1 MAKTEIEIELLQ
13 NPLNNQRFEYV
24 VRDGGVAIP
33 YIDSDNDI
41 SYKMTKRFV
50 EKKATNLGHFSSS
63 DLEFVLNSFNENAGF
78 DGDVNDMVF
87 IPRNT
92 GDDLYIFTADN
103 GYITADTTEYTSDEY
118 LVEGDDDNFP
128 LSNTGN
134 PQMIAIIG
142 DFSKYTYADATEVN
156 LNRLAF
162 IDYNRLVNFD
172 EIVFL
177 YPQDYMFSPTDKLNT
192 LAFDST
198 RWELAIGGEF
208 ESVINGDGITVPA
221 SNLAFYSISQRDLI
235 SEKTENVVDNGGFN
249 GEVLCVD
256 YVRNNSLIV
265 SGEFTDHM
273 YTGKGYITSIN
284 TMGGLDQFFSS
295 ATTVNGVV
303 KRFAISKNYKIY
315 MVGEFTEVNGL
326 PYKNMAEIG
335 STGLTSL
342 SAVQRSI
349 ATRRSLFN
357 YNTDGFDEAPNDIVL
372 YDHTV
377 GNNVNTYIFVG
388 GPFSE
393 YDGTEVGN
401 VVKFNTNGNLIP
413 TFNTIGREIK
423 VNRLTINDIK
433 SADPRSS
440 FQPTTRLNPVETA
453 QQIPRRERLNT
464 LYVSGGYADD
474 LEIGAVALNHLNG
487 SVIEDIYFNDEVNV
501 ILIPTVFQELAQVKK
516 PPAGSILYG
525 GKFTAYDNLN
535 QVLELN
541 DVLVG
546 ATVTDTKNALLT
558 NILDNNYN
566 NNSVYGGF
574 VEGVK
579 HTYLYYD
586 GNTITVTGIIDVLN
600 YIKITVTHYG
610 DDGSVIIPGISVRGL
625 KPLLTRSDFIFRGE
639 GGSFDNTRYN
649 LTVYEGGLDLNI
661 VVQDTTITKN
671 KLTANQNNTWVNI
684 SPLVNLNN
692 LKVHN
697 VIEDYV
703 NAPERI
709 TPTNQGEFAMLMKEN
724 IYNGSV
730 VDTKAQ
736 YVYILEGF
744 RDRNESYET
753 VPQLLVNGRYRE
765 VTEDARLML
774 PYNAAFTN
782 TIVIKKIGGAVLDI
796 IDLEDEPNY
805 TVRTWRKEGYLM
817 YFKFQPNKY
826 SGKEFEVEFRGE
838 RTSSIRIR
846 KRRANCLTTTSTVIF
861 VNRWGLLEETQMIG
875 VEEVDY
881 KLEEEVYKR
890 SIRDINGE
898 LINNLH
904 STTTF
909 RKGGEVSFVH
919 STGTVSEGLNEMYED
934 LVLSEKIWLLRND
947 VLMPV
952 YLHSNNFKE
961 KTVLRDKTVD
971 YQFTF
976 KEANN
981 KVKNNI

>member
-50 EKKATNLGHFSSS
+50 EKKVTNLGHFSTSN
-63 DLEFVLNSFNENAGF
+63 LEFVLNSFNENAGF

-156 LNRLAF
+156 LNKLAF

-192 LAFDST
+192 IAFDST
-198 RWELAIGGEF
+198 RGELAIGGEF

-315 MVGEFTEVNGL
+315 MVGEFTEVNGF

-335 STGLTSL
+335 STGI
-342 SAVQRSI
+342 SAGQGSI

-372 YDHTV
+372 YDYTV
-377 GNNVNTYIFVG
+377 GNNVNTYIYVG
-388 GPFSE
+388 GPFTE

-401 VVKFNTNGNLIP
+401 VVKFNTNGNLMP

-423 VNRLTINDIK
+423 VNRLTINDVNE
-433 SADPRSS
+433 SGPQYS
-440 FQPTTRLNPVETA
+440 FQQSSSLNLVEKA
-453 QQIPRRERLNT
+453 QQLTRRERINT

-474 LEIGAVALNHLNG
+474 PEIGAVAINHLSG

-501 ILIPTVFQELAQVKK
+501 ILVPTVFQLLAQVNK
-516 PPAGSILYG
+516 PFGGSILYG

-535 QVLELN
+535 QVLGLN

-558 NILDNNYN
+558 NIFDNNYN
-566 NNSVYGGF
+566 NNSVYEEF

-586 GNTITVTGIIDVLN
+586 GNTITVTGINDVVD
-600 YIKITVTHYG
+600 YIKITVTQYG
-610 DDGSVIIPGISVRGL
+610 DDGSIIAPGINVRNL

-649 LTVYEGGLDLNI
+649 LTVLDGGLDINE
-661 VVQDTTITKN
+661 VVQDTTIIKN
-671 KLTANQNNTWVNI
+671 KLTTNQNNTWVNI

-692 LKVHN
+692 LEVHN
-697 VIEDYV
+697 VIEDY
-703 NAPERI
+703 AYASERI
-709 TPTNQGEFAMLMKEN
+709 TPTNQGMYAKIKKEN
-724 IYNGSV
+724 IYNGTV
-730 VDTKAQ
+730 VDSKSEN
-736 YVYILEGF
+736 VYILEGF
-744 RDRNESYET
+744 RDRNEAYDT

-774 PYNAAFTN
+774 PYNAAFTT
-782 TIVIKKIGGAVLDI
+782 TIVIKKRGGAVIDI
-796 IDLEDEPNY
+796 IDLADEPNY
-805 TVRTWRKEGYLM
+805 TERTWTKEGYLM
-817 YFKFQPNKY
+817 YFKFQPEEYPGN
-826 SGKEFEVEFRGE
+826 EFEVEFRGA
-838 RTSSIRIR
+838 RSSSIRIR

-881 KLEEEVYKR
+881 KLEDEVYKR
-890 SIRDINGE
+890 SIRDINGN

>member
-50 EKKATNLGHFSSS
+50 EKKATNLGHFSTSN
-63 DLEFVLNSFNENAGF
+63 LEFVLNSFNENAGF

-118 LVEGDDDNFP
+118 LVEGGDENFP

-162 IDYNRLVNFD
+162 IDYNRLFNFD

-208 ESVINGDGITVPA
+208 ESVINGDGMVVPA
-221 SNLAFYSISQRDLI
+221 SNLAFYSISQRDLV

-284 TMGGLDQFFSS
+284 TMGGLDQFFSG

-303 KRFAISKNYKIY
+303 KRFAISKNYRIY
-315 MVGEFTEVNGL
+315 MVGEFTEVNGR
-326 PYKNMAEIG
+326 PYKNMAEIS
-335 STGLTSL
+335 STGLPGLTV
-342 SAVQRSI
+342 ARS
-349 ATRRSLFN
+349 TFN
-357 YNTDGFDEAPNDIVL
+357 YDTDGFDEAPNDIVL
-372 YDHTV
+372 YDYTV
-377 GNNVNTYIFVG
+377 GTNVNTYIYVG
-388 GPFSE
+388 GPFAE

-413 TFNTIGREIK
+413 TFNTIGREIT
-423 VNRLTINDIK
+423 VNRLTINDVK
-433 SADPRSS
+433 VAGSQYS
-440 FQPTTRLNPVETA
+440 FQQAVSLNPVENA
-453 QQIPRRERLNT
+453 QQLTRRERVNT

-474 LEIGAVALNHLNG
+474 PEIGAVAINHLSG

-501 ILIPTVFQELAQVKK
+501 ILVPTIFQELAQINR
-516 PPAGSILYG
+516 PFGGSILYG

-546 ATVTDTKNALLT
+546 ATVTNTKSTLLT

-566 NNSVYGGF
+566 NNSVYEGF

-586 GNTITVTGIIDVLN
+586 GNTITVTGINDVVD
-600 YIKITVTHYG
+600 YIEITVTQYG
-610 DDGSVIIPGISVRGL
+610 DDGSIITPNIDVRKL

-649 LTVYEGGLDLNI
+649 LTVHDGGLLDNNG
-661 VVQDTTITKN
+661 VVQDTTIIKN
-671 KLTANQNNTWVNI
+671 KLTTNQNNTWVNI
-684 SPLVNLNN
+684 SPLVDLNN
-692 LKVHN
+692 LEVHN
-697 VIEDYV
+697 VIEDY
-703 NAPERI
+703 AYASERI
-709 TPTNQGEFAMLMKEN
+709 TSANQGIYAKLKKEN

-730 VDTKAQ
+730 IDSKTQTA
-736 YVYILEGF
+736 YILEGF
-744 RDRNESYET
+744 RDRNEAYDT

-782 TIVIKKIGGAVLDI
+782 TIVIKKRGGAVLDI
-796 IDLEDEPNY
+796 IDLADEPNY
-805 TVRTWRKEGYLM
+805 TEKTWTKEGYLM
-817 YFKFQPNKY
+817 YFKFQPEEY
-826 SGKEFEVEFRGE
+826 SGNEFEVEFRGA

-846 KRRANCLTTTSTVIF
+846 KRRSNCLTTTSTVIF

-881 KLEEEVYKR
+881 KLDDEVYKR

-961 KTVLRDKTVD
+961 KTALRDKTVD

-981 KVKNNI
+981 KIKNNI